1 MKRETFRYDLRYV
14 YLYRT
19 DGTHIQG
26 IGEESED
33 GREVYSSTDYFN
45 RMEVIRGNI
54 EKDTLASVW
63 GIWPGSNNGSSSI
76 AAQSYTLYSNE
87 ASAEIYG
94 DNSSGQSPFEHKEL
108 KYLSIIQIHITPEIF
123 ARAKLDTKKKN
134 LEILDP
140 FLKEIKGVMKTFSE
154 RYRDNVSMVYYMLA
168 SGDFA
173 VVVAGNDPVASF
185 RLSSL
190 LRSRKAVQTL
200 ADGTMEEWV
209 LFKTYTLLV
218 SRDKCEEER
227 GSAQAGEVDLEGR
240 KVVIRGCY
248 SSLYWKDYLKCAREL
263 ERLGLKINMGESLNG
278 RYDFTLT
285 LLEAQY
291 EEYEEMLQSGKLS
304 DSMDPEVKW
313 LGYLSLHKYLSYIN
327 RRLLIGNNTAEEMK
341 KWIQADFS
349 ASADSVTWR
358 SVVGKEKIETVVE
371 RNVDALLELYKRIDG
386 RIGEIHAYRKNLR
399 HNLHLFEKL
408 IRQCR
413 SINAVSDTR
422 IYAVVIQKQIY
433 TALCSLEEYLD
444 VYESK
449 SSWHDAE
456 ILDEITSYLQE
467 SVRSINVY
475 ADYIRNNNLQTLQ
488 MPNYNAE
495 TCSSLEKLLI
505 GYSEFVHMI
514 YESVSDQNMMSI
526 KKVVPIV
533 VPALEEEVVSVE
545 VMFADGTGK
554 DWKEEEQYHN
564 LEEKLVILK
573 SPTQTEL
580 SHMSTMTFSL
590 LHETAHQLRFELQ
603 NERNKTVCAMFMD
616 KAAQELANTWRER
629 FQSTDGNA
637 DFGEEIRELIEE
649 CVKDVYFNA
658 FWGDPD
664 KQMGDFCL
672 KVYEKTPLTFFQ
684 KAMEAVFTG
693 FFQSYEPRKQPR
705 ANMKDYL
712 KEFSGYYHYENKALS
727 DKLAEIEAI
736 LEEMEET
743 AVSDPTGI
751 VREKVYELIQKIN
764 EYHKEIEKTALT
776 DIAISKT
783 DERDKIR
790 QELRGIT
797 RSFIERIQRCWL
809 GKSDFEIAKQQ
820 QEYLHSQLFNA
831 MHTRWEEKHREK
843 MRSGAPAV
851 SWSLFGRWCWIDEDT
866 ESNRKEFDRMLRQ
879 VSMHSRHQICGEL
892 FWTIGQYRE
901 ETADI
906 FMCRAGEMSFSDY
919 VALMIINVRGEP
931 QLGKRIL
938 ERMVHVLVSVWCEAN
953 TLWEDASQKCMEVV
967 ATAEADLESV
977 FVIEPPETW
986 YASGMDGEDR
996 QKILSEL
1003 KDLEIKLQT
1012 LRQEL
1017 TKKYKALPELQV
1029 EDNCGKKELDPKKI
1043 SGYRVGLE
1051 KLGKLYGEARTSV
1064 QRYIE
1069 FCGMLGDTAGKR
1081 SASRA
1086 LKKVRHYIKLMAVM
1100 DQLLQDINRQIHSF
1114 LSREEYSV
1122 DLRKGAQ
1129 VYQKERYLKAKSSL
1143 AAFDFDSLKP
1153 IYPKADQTEGV
1164 RSAYNSFC
1172 IETLLALFY
1181 SQKIRYAQEPEIPGL
1196 TKKP

>member
-1 MKRETFRYDLRYV
+1 MKKKRETDRYDLRYV

-19 DGTHIQG
+19 DGTDRPG
-26 IGEESED
+26 VGEDDED
-33 GREVYSSTDYFN
+33 GREIYSSTDYFN

-63 GIWPGSNNGSSSI
+63 GIWPGSDNGSGSI

-87 ASAEIYG
+87 ASG
-94 DNSSGQSPFEHKEL
+94 RSPFEHKEL

-123 ARAKLDTKKKN
+123 ARVKLDTKQQN
-134 LEILDP
+134 LGILDP
-140 FLKEIKGVMKTFSE
+140 FLKEIKDVMKTFSE

-200 ADGTMEEWV
+200 KDGTVEEWV

-218 SRDKCEEER
+218 SRDECVGED
-227 GSAQAGEVDLEGR
+227 GSAAAGEINSNDR

-248 SSLYWKDYLKCAREL
+248 SNLYWKDYLKCAGEL
-263 ERLGLKINMGESLNG
+263 EALGLEINMGESLNG

-285 LLEAQY
+285 LSEAQY
-291 EEYEEMLQSGKLS
+291 KKYEEVLWSGQIS
-304 DSMDPEVKW
+304 DSMEPEIKW
-313 LGYLSLHKYLSYIN
+313 LGYLSLHKYLSYVN

-341 KWIQADFS
+341 EWIKADFS
-349 ASADSVTWR
+349 SSEAPATWHFDAE
-358 SVVGKEKIETVVE
+358 KEKIEIVVE
-371 RNVDALLELYKRIDG
+371 RNVDALLELYKKIDG
-386 RIGEIHAYRKNLR
+386 RVGEIHAYRKNLR

-422 IYAVVIQKQIY
+422 IYAVVILKQIY
-433 TALCSLEEYLD
+433 TALRSLEEYLD
-444 VYESK
+444 IYEGK
-449 SSWHDAE
+449 SSRHDTE
-456 ILDEITSYLQE
+456 ILNEITGYLQE

-488 MPNYNAE
+488 MPNYNTE

-514 YESVSDQNMMSI
+514 YASVGDPDMMSI
-526 KKVVPIV
+526 EKVVPIV

-554 DWKEEEQYHN
+554 DWKEEDQYH
-564 LEEKLVILK
+564 KLKQKLIVLK

-580 SHMSTMTFSL
+580 SYMSTMTFSL
-590 LHETAHQLRFELQ
+590 LHEIAHQQRFETRS
-603 NERNKTVCAMFMD
+603 ERNRAVCAVFMD
-616 KAAQELANTWRER
+616 KAAQELANTWRES

-637 DFGEEIRELIEE
+637 DFGEEIRELIEG
-649 CVKDVYFNA
+649 CVKEVYLNA
-658 FWGDPD
+658 FWEDPD

-672 KVYEKTPLTFFQ
+672 KAYEDTPLTFFQ

-705 ANMKDYL
+705 GNMKDYL
-712 KEFSGYYHYENKALS
+712 KEFSEYYHYENKALS
-727 DKLAEIEAI
+727 GKLAEIEEI
-736 LEEMEET
+736 LEDMEKT
-743 AVSDPTGI
+743 AESGSEGT
-751 VREKVYELIQKIN
+751 VRAEIGVLIQKIV
-764 EYHKEIEKTALT
+764 EYHKEIEKMALA
-776 DIAISKT
+776 DISEE
-783 DERDKIR
+783 DERKR
-790 QELRGIT
+790 VCQELRGIT
-797 RSFIERIQRCWL
+797 RSFVERIQRYWL
-809 GKSDFEIAKQQ
+809 GTPDFEIVEQQ
-820 QEYLHSQLFNA
+820 QEYLHGQLYHA
-831 MHTRWEEKHREK
+831 MHARWEEKHREK
-843 MRSGAPAV
+843 MKSGDAAV
-851 SWSLFGRWCWIDEDT
+851 SWSVFGRWCWIDEDT

-938 ERMVHVLVSVWCEAN
+938 ERMIHVLVSVWCEEG
-953 TLWEDASQKCMEVV
+953 TLWKDAAEKCMEVV

-977 FVIEPPETW
+977 FVIEPPETR
-986 YASGMDGEDR
+986 YTSGMDGEDR
-996 QKILSEL
+996 QKVLSEL

-1017 TKKYKALPELQV
+1017 TKEYKALPELQV
-1029 EDNCGKKELDPKKI
+1029 EDSQGKKELDPKWI
-1043 SGYRVGLE
+1043 SGYRVSLK
-1051 KLGKLYGEARTSV
+1051 KLGELYGEARTSV

-1069 FCGMLGDTAGKR
+1069 LCGRLGDTAGKR

-1086 LKKVRHYIKLMAVM
+1086 LKKVRHYIKLTAVM
-1100 DQLLQDINRQIHSF
+1100 DQLLTDINRQIHSF
-1114 LSREEYSV
+1114 MSREEYSA

-1129 VYQKERYLKAKSSL
+1129 VYQKKRYLKAKSSL
-1143 AAFDFDSLKP
+1143 SMFDFDSLKP

-1181 SQKIRYAQEPEIPGL
+1181 SQKIRYARKPEIPGL
-1196 TKKP
+1196 TEEP